1 MKKFFTIAL
10 MAVVAAFTAS
20 VAKADISISGYQEF
34 YAESVD
40 QSTAAG
46 LDASTQTDTSRNG
59 LSNGRFTRLIA
70 TASTTLDSG
79 IEVGTVFSIA
89 RDGAASGD
97 TDTNTVAVNENSI
110 SFSGGFGAIS
120 MGNMFSNGT
129 HMHNRGTTLIPTAE
143 PDNGAISNYLTGG
156 GNAEGY
162 GAFDEVGYALDGMK
176 IRYASNVYEGFSFG
190 VSYEPCMGK
199 NTAQVSHYDC
209 NAAGVTSYHDVID
222 AAVAWS
228 GDFEGVG
235 VSLTYGYVGGNTKIV
250 DATEYN
256 DLENHIYSAK
266 LTVAGATVIYRNNNY
281 GDSGL
286 SKAVENDGDGEGSVW
301 AARYDMGNISL
312 GFAHTETSVVG
323 ADGESASTS
332 EIDVFSAGYN
342 LGGGVLI
349 EVAHGTKEEVDGV
362 DNLKDTE
369 ADVTLAK
376 LSFGF

>member
-1 MKKFFTIAL
+1 MKKFFTVAL

-20 VAKADISISGYQEF
+20 VAKAEISISGYQEF

-46 LDASTQTDTSRNG
+46 LDSATQTDVSRNG

-79 IEVGTVFSIA
+79 IEVGTVFAIS
-89 RDGAASGD
+89 RDGSASGD
-97 TDTNTVAVNENSI
+97 TDTNIVAVNENSI

-129 HMHNRGTTLIPTAE
+129 MMHNRGTTLIPTAE
-143 PDNGAISNYLTGG
+143 PDNGGIDNYLTAGG
-156 GNAEGY
+156 GSY
-162 GAFDEVGYALDGMK
+162 GTTEEVGYALDGMK

-190 VSYEPCMGK
+190 ISYEPCMGK
-199 NTAQVSHYDC
+199 NTSQVSHYDC
-209 NAAGVTSYHDVID
+209 NAASVTNYHDVID
-222 AAVAWS
+222 TAIAWN
-228 GDFEGVG
+228 GNFEGVD

-250 DATEYN
+250 NATEYN
-256 DLENHIYSAK
+256 DLENHVYSAK
-266 LTVAGATVIYRNNNY
+266 LAMAGATLIYRNNNY

-301 AARYDMGNISL
+301 AVRYDMGNISL
-312 GFAHTETSVVG
+312 GYAHTESSVVA
-323 ADGESASTS
+323 ADGESASTA
-332 EIDVFSAGYN
+332 ERDVFGVGYN